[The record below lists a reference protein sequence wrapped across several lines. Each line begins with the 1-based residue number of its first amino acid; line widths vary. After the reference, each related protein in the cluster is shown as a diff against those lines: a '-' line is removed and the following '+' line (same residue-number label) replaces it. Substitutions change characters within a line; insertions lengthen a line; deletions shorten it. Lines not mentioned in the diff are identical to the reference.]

1 MATFRTNK
9 KVEEPQEKNFIS
21 ADKNFKKNSIEEL
34 KKEKKRN
41 FKKNTT
47 KKTKQKTTNPHRL
60 RPDTRCHFRH

>member
-41 FKKNTT
+41 FKKTPP
-47 KKTKQKTTNPHRL
+47 KKQNKKQQTHTG
-60 RPDTRCHFRH
+60 

>member
-34 KKEKKRN
+34 KKEKRN
-41 FKKNTT
+41 FKKTPP
-47 KKTKQKTTNPHRL
+47 KKQNKKQQTHTG
-60 RPDTRCHFRH
+60 